1 MVLQLLLGANFVDN
15 YVFQFDYVN
24 ERMRLI
30 TRDSVNLKS
39 IRNVDAKLDRS
50 SGALLIRV
58 GLTEDRN
65 AWLQMDTGSNGGILI
80 DRKLANSLEW
90 PSTLPKV
97 SGESYG
103 INGSGEMEYYR
114 VPKTKVGPFEL
125 ENVLVSTPAPGV
137 STEIFETYATT
148 GTRLASRKKSSGLL
162 GYDVLKHFVVTI
174 DYDRGHVHFYPGEKV
189 EHE

>member
-15 YVFQFDYVN
+15 NVFQFDCVN

-97 SGESYG
+97 NGESYG
-103 INGSGEMEYYR
+103 VNGSG
-114 VPKTKVGPFEL
+114 
-125 ENVLVSTPAPGV
+125 
-137 STEIFETYATT
+137 
-148 GTRLASRKKSSGLL
+148 
-162 GYDVLKHFVVTI
+162 
-174 DYDRGHVHFYPGEKV
+174 
-189 EHE
+189 